1 MLQEIFMY
9 LLPPVAIVWEV
20 LLKGVTVG
28 LILVALVY
36 IASAN
41 ILKN

>member
-1 MLQEIFMY
+1 MQELFMY

-28 LILVALVY
+28 LIVAALVY

-41 ILKN
+41 LLKN